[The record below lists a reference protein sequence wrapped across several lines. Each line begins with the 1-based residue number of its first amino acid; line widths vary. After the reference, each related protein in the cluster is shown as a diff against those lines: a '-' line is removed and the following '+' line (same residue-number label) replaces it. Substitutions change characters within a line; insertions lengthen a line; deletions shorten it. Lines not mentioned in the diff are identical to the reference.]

1 MPANHGVTALLL
13 LPYLWASAVMATPE
27 SGSAGEHTDRPPQE
41 RSAKDP
47 LAPQEPKQKR
57 TGDGKSETS
66 SPPSGDD
73 KAIKTDEP
81 PVPPVAPP
89 PVLKQ
94 EEPAGKKPVTSV
106 ILSIK
111 LALMAEPSLFPFDI
125 EVEMDKQEAVLKGT
139 VSSEEEKA
147 KAAEIAHK
155 IDGVE
160 SVTNKLAVSAA
171 PRTSWTKKQDEAL
184 EHYVKERM
192 NKSETVKAVG
202 FDVKSE
208 NGIIS
213 LSGKTRFQVI
223 ALEAAE
229 AARHVPGVR
238 AVNTAAVQITG
249 KD

>member
-1 MPANHGVTALLL
+1 MHANLVTTLLL
-13 LPYLWASAVMATPE
+13 LPFLWISIAAAAAD
-27 SGSAGEHTDRPPQE
+27 SGSAGERSDRAPHE
-41 RSAKDP
+41 RSSKEP
-47 LAPQEPKQKR
+47 PAPEPKQKR
-57 TGDGKSETS
+57 DGDGKSETAP
-66 SPPSGDD
+66 PPSGDD

-81 PVPPVAPP
+81 AAPP

-94 EEPAGKKPVTSV
+94 DEPAGKKPVTS
-106 ILSIK
+106 INLTIK
-111 LALMAEPSLFPFDI
+111 LALMAEPLLFPFDI
-125 EVEMDKQEAVLKGT
+125 EVEVDKQEAVLKGT

-147 KAAEIAHK
+147 KAAEIADK
-155 IDGVE
+155 VEGVE
-160 SVTNKLAVSAA
+160 SINNKLAVSPAQRAA
-171 PRTSWTKKQDEAL
+171 WTKKQDEAL
-184 EHYVKERM
+184 VQYVKERM

-238 AVNTAAVQITG
+238 AVNTTAVQITG
-249 KD
+249 KE